1 MTPRPCFW
9 RNALAVSAIGS
20 LVGASPAF
28 AANVTTTTTP
38 SPIVSSTTAVSSTT
52 GVPTPKV
59 ILGGG
64 RLLREFSG
72 DALMIDDNYVVV
84 VASPTEH
91 MASIYVESTL
101 KCTGAHSSF
110 RAFFEVKDMKL
121 KVGTLNA
128 KLSPTAPGFVGS
140 LSISLHVPLAN
151 LTRMDAKVL
160 SGNLKKTVAPV
171 LNCSASPVSLPLRE
185 AHENATAPTPARS
198 PIRGAAY
205 YGAAAN
211 PGQRTPFL
219 MHVSADGKE
228 ITNRQVELFLD
239 CTAKKPYEFLDL
251 NDFARIPISPV
262 STFEY
267 RETWTTGA
275 DKVGLDPKHRLD
287 ISTFTRGAFAGPRAA
302 GVVRF
307 EAKVV
312 DIASGKV
319 LDTCSSGDQSF
330 EATT

>member
-110 RAFFEVKDMKL
+110 RAFFEVKDMKPG
-121 KVGTLNA
+121 KVARVGFVVGAGYFNPHHGPEDLRDNA
-128 KLSPTAPGFVGS
+128 KTIRTL
-140 LSISLHVPLAN
+140 
-151 LTRMDAKVL
+151 
-160 SGNLKKTVAPV
+160 GN
-171 LNCSASPVSLPLRE
+171 
-185 AHENATAPTPARS
+185 
-198 PIRGAAY
+198 Y
-205 YGAAAN
+205 
-211 PGQRTPFL
+211 
-219 MHVSADGKE
+219 
-228 ITNRQVELFLD
+228 
-239 CTAKKPYEFLDL
+239 
-251 NDFARIPISPV
+251 
-262 STFEY
+262 
-267 RETWTTGA
+267 
-275 DKVGLDPKHRLD
+275 LDP
-287 ISTFTRGAFAGPRAA
+287 TFTGDELATIPPLFA
-302 GVVRF
+302 V
-307 EAKVV
+307 
-312 DIASGKV
+312 
-319 LDTCSSGDQSF
+319 
-330 EATT
+330 

>member
-110 RAFFEVKDMKL
+110 RAFFE
-121 KVGTLNA
+121 GNC
-128 KLSPTAPGFVGS
+128 SGGS
-140 LSISLHVPLAN
+140 TTVRAGSGWMGGCRIVRALSI
-151 LTRMDAKVL
+151 L
-160 SGNLKKTVAPV
+160 SGWL
-171 LNCSASPVSLPLRE
+171 
-185 AHENATAPTPARS
+185 
-198 PIRGAAY
+198 
-205 YGAAAN
+205 
-211 PGQRTPFL
+211 
-219 MHVSADGKE
+219 
-228 ITNRQVELFLD
+228 
-239 CTAKKPYEFLDL
+239 
-251 NDFARIPISPV
+251 
-262 STFEY
+262 
-267 RETWTTGA
+267 
-275 DKVGLDPKHRLD
+275 
-287 ISTFTRGAFAGPRAA
+287 
-302 GVVRF
+302 
-307 EAKVV
+307 
-312 DIASGKV
+312 
-319 LDTCSSGDQSF
+319 
-330 EATT
+330 